1 MLADMKKGS
10 IFALVINNNKSVDK
24 TKRWCC
30 SSVWLECLPVTQ
42 EVASSSLVSTAE
54 SLSFLRDFFVLY
66 NSRYLFS
73 EFSRKDAEERKVC
86 PNIPKDN
93 VQF

>member
-42 EVASSSLVSTAE
+42 EVASSSLVSTANE
-54 SLSFLRDFFVLY
+54 SLSNREAFLFLYLSLLLHKVFFLSLK
-66 NSRYLFS
+66 NLIF
-73 EFSRKDAEERKVC
+73 AE
-86 PNIPKDN
+86 N
-93 VQF
+93 VFP

>member
-54 SLSFLRDFFVLY
+54 SLSEMRDFFVLY
-66 NSRYLFS
+66 NFRYLFS